1 MIDFPNPGG
10 IGSMRKL
17 MIIFGTRPEAI
28 KLCPLVMALKDHSRA
43 FKVVTCVTAQHR
55 EMLDPVLSLFGLT
68 PDYDLNLMEPDQ
80 TLFHITTNVLLG
92 IGKIMKVEKVDMVI
106 VQGDTTT
113 TFSASL
119 AAFYNKVQI
128 GHVEAG
134 LRTGDK
140 YAPYPEE
147 INRRLTTVLADVHF
161 APTQRNQQN
170 LLAEGVPE
178 ERIII
183 TGNTV
188 IDALLWVREK
198 IERENKEFDVLQ
210 GIDFTKNIILVTGH
224 RRENFGQGFI
234 DLCQA
239 LREIAQNNKEVEI
252 VYPVHL
258 NPNVRRPV
266 SSLLSGIENI
276 KLLNPLDYEPFV
288 YLMNKSYFIITDSG
302 GIQEEAPSLGKPV
315 LVTRNATERPEAL
328 ETGSVKLVG
337 TEKAQLV
344 FESQRLISDKDFYKK
359 MSIAQNPYG
368 DGRAC
373 QRIVQWLL
381 EWA

>member
-1 MIDFPNPGG
+1 
-10 IGSMRKL
+10 MRKL
-17 MIIFGTRPEAI
+17 MIVLGTRPEAI
-28 KLCPLVMALKDHSRA
+28 KLCPLVIALKDPSRA
-43 FKVVTCVTAQHR
+43 FEVITCVTAQHR

-68 PDYDLNLMEPDQ
+68 PDYDLNLMKPDQ
-80 TLFHITTNVLLG
+80 TLFHITANVLLE
-92 IGKIMKVEKVDMVI
+92 IGKIMKEEKVDMVI

-119 AAFYNKVQI
+119 AAFYNKIPI

-147 INRRLTTVLADVHF
+147 INRRLTTVLADIHF
-161 APTQRNQQN
+161 APTPRNQQN

-188 IDALLWVREK
+188 IDALLWVRGK
-198 IERENKEFDVLQ
+198 IERENKDFDALQ
-210 GIDFTKNIILVTGH
+210 GVDFRKNVILVTGH

-239 LREIAQNNKEVEI
+239 LKEIAQNNMEVEI

-258 NPNVRRPV
+258 NPNVRGPV
-266 SSLLSGIENI
+266 RSLLSGIENI
-276 KLLNPLDYEPFV
+276 KLLDPLDYEPFV

-315 LVTRNATERPEAL
+315 LVTRNVTERPEAL

-373 QRIVQWLL
+373 ERIVHWLL
-381 EWA
+381 EWACMF

>member
-1 MIDFPNPGG
+1 MK
-10 IGSMRKL
+10 KL
-17 MIIFGTRPEAI
+17 MIVFGTRPEAI
-28 KLCPLVMALKDHSRA
+28 KLCPLVIALKDHSRA

-68 PDYDLNLMEPDQ
+68 PDYDLNLMKPNQ
-80 TLFHITTNVLLG
+80 TLFHITVNVLLG
-92 IGKIMKVEKVDMVI
+92 IGKIINDEKVNMVI

-119 AAFYNKVQI
+119 AAFYNKIPI

-147 INRRLTTVLADVHF
+147 INRRLTTVLADIHF

-170 LLAEGVPE
+170 LLAEGVQE

-188 IDALLWVREK
+188 IDALLWVRAK

-210 GIDFTKNIILVTGH
+210 GIDFRKNIILVTGH

-239 LREIAQNNKEVEI
+239 LKEIAQNNKEIEI

-266 SSLLSGIENI
+266 GSLLSGIENI
-276 KLLNPLDYEPFV
+276 KLLDPLDYEPFV

-344 FESQRLISDKDFYKK
+344 FESQRLISDKDYYKK
-359 MSIAQNPYG
+359 MSIVQNPYG

-373 QRIVQWLL
+373 ERIVQWLL